1 MGKISIVNDRV
12 IYSEYDVTNMISED
26 SMNFIKSK
34 PSEFEV
40 NDECI
45 ELVAA
50 LITLPN
56 VTIKVADVSVI
67 EPIYRFIQALK
78 TQPKNEYP
86 IYFLTK
92 DKDYLIIGQGAR
104 FKPTKKAMDYAK
116 KIGFKI
122 NTTFIYSPCKASIE
136 LFIGMYQA
144 MGEIILGVSAL
155 DYISDF
161 YCSTMC
167 DLYVKTKMRT
177 LNK

>member
-1 MGKISIVNDRV
+1 MGKLSVKNDRV

-26 SMNFIKSK
+26 SMQFIKSK

-56 VTIKVADVSVI
+56 VTIAVSDLSKV
-67 EPIYRFIQALK
+67 EPIYNFIQELK
-78 TQPKNEYP
+78 RQPKNEYP

-92 DKDYLIIGQGAR
+92 DKNDLIIGQGVR
-104 FKPTKKAMDYAK
+104 FTPTPKAMVYAK
-116 KIGFKI
+116 QIGMKI
-122 NTTFIYSPCKASIE
+122 NTCWIYAPCKGSIE

-144 MGEIILGVSAL
+144 MGEIILGRSAIE
-155 DYISDF
+155 YISDF

-167 DLYVKTKMRT
+167 DLYVKTKM
-177 LNK
+177 